1 MIHLKTL
8 LRTSCRTLNSP
19 QQRGLLLRPRSIFS
33 SSRKKVGPPYSH
45 IVQLGDPVLRVKCD
59 PVEASDIKSEEVQEI
74 IKTMKFVINRFDCL
88 GLSAPQIGVP
98 LQIMMCQFTE
108 RQFKFWSEEIQ
119 NQRGMEVIPMK
130 IFINPKLNVLDST
143 QVRNINPRV

>member
-1 MIHLKTL
+1 MNLLKTL
-8 LRTSCRTLNSP
+8 KTAGRSLNSP
-19 QQRGLLLRPRSIFS
+19 QRRGLLLKPRSIFS

-59 PVEASDIKSEEVQEI
+59 PVEASDINSREIQEVIE
-74 IKTMKFVINRFDCL
+74 TMKFVINRFDCL

-108 RQFKFWSEEIQ
+108 RQFKFWSEEIKK
-119 NQRGMEVIPMK
+119 QRGIMYQRS
-130 IFINPKLNVLDST
+130 VLK
-143 QVRNINPRV
+143 

>member
-1 MIHLKTL
+1 M
-8 LRTSCRTLNSP
+8 
-19 QQRGLLLRPRSIFS
+19 RPRSIFS

-130 IFINPKLNVLDST
+130 IFINPKLKAKFCAIELDPIRWGERCAQLLPWTATSCS
-143 QVRNINPRV
+143 

>member
-1 MIHLKTL
+1 
-8 LRTSCRTLNSP
+8 
-19 QQRGLLLRPRSIFS
+19 
-33 SSRKKVGPPYSH
+33 
-45 IVQLGDPVLRVKCD
+45 
-59 PVEASDIKSEEVQEI
+59 
-74 IKTMKFVINRFDCL
+74 MKFVINRFDCL